1 MRDSARVGDSI
12 YVTGTVGDAAV
23 GLRILQGELRA
34 RGAARKFL
42 VDRFLNP
49 TARLAAGLAL
59 ARMRPAPAA
68 IDLSDGLWQ
77 DLGHILER
85 SA

>member
-12 YVTGTVGDAAV
+12 YVTGTVGDAAA

-42 VDRFLNP
+42 VDRSGSELGDRFDLSGVE
-49 TARLAAGLAL
+49 AGL
-59 ARMRPAPAA
+59 
-68 IDLSDGLWQ
+68 
-77 DLGHILER
+77 
-85 SA
+85 